1 MTELSTYGTGAHV
14 AGALR
19 VSGGSHSTEGAY
31 VLWTLGANVVG
42 RPTLEAPYRGRCGRG
57 GVGDFNGIGTG
68 AGSHNHFQ
76 SSG

>member
-1 MTELSTYGTGAHV
+1 MIELPTYGTGVHV

-31 VLWTLGANVVG
+31 VLRTLGADVVG
-42 RPTLEAPYRGRCGRG
+42 SPTLEALYHGRCGRG
-57 GVGDFNGIGTG
+57 GVGDFDGIGTG